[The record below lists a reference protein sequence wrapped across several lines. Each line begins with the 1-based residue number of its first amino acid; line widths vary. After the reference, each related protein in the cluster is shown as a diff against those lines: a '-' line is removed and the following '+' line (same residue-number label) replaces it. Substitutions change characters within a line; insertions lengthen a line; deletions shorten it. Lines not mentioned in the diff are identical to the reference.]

1 MNRINPDIDI
11 VADLL
16 KAVLQARPEDAFCS
30 SLLQQYQQRGGLSKK
45 QLEGLLGKA
54 SKFTNSSPGK
64 LATLEAIIKKK
75 HNNHRSEVSK
85 PAPNPTND
93 AESLQ
98 LIAQILEKYPAHKR
112 VLLFK
117 NKVEKL
123 ELLSVAE
130 KEELQKFV
138 RILFK

>member
-1 MNRINPDIDI
+1 M
-11 VADLL
+11 
-16 KAVLQARPEDAFCS
+16 
-30 SLLQQYQQRGGLSKK
+30 
-45 QLEGLLGKA
+45 GKA
-54 SKFTNSSPGK
+54 SKFTNSPPGK

-75 HNNHRSEVSK
+75 HNNHRSVASE
-85 PAPNPTND
+85 PAPSPTND

-117 NKVEKL
+117 NKVDKL
-123 ELLSVAE
+123 ELLTVAE

-138 RILFK
+138 RVLFK